1 MQKKILSEVK
11 YISVKALRNNVGQLA
26 DMGVQANPRRIDK
39 QSYNKLKTSLF
50 ENDLNELKELLVY
63 PLNDTYVV
71 LSGNMRLKAYKEL
84 EYSEVKCKVIDTSVN
99 TQTLQ
104 RIIIV
109 ENTNHGTWDEDML
122 ANEWEPELL
131 DAWGYD
137 LPEINID
144 ALSESDDQPIDVQD
158 SFLLKVKSKKQDEI
172 MSLLRELQDRGFE
185 VEIRN
190 E

>member
-1 MQKKILSEVK
+1 
-11 YISVKALRNNVGQLA
+11 
-26 DMGVQANPRRIDK
+26 
-39 QSYNKLKTSLF
+39 
-50 ENDLNELKELLVY
+50 
-63 PLNDTYVV
+63 
-71 LSGNMRLKAYKEL
+71 
-84 EYSEVKCKVIDTSVN
+84 
-99 TQTLQ
+99 
-104 RIIIV
+104 
-109 ENTNHGTWDEDML
+109 ML

>member
-11 YISVKALRNNVGQLA
+11 YIPVKALRNNVGQLA

-99 TQTLQ
+99 
-104 RIIIV
+104 
-109 ENTNHGTWDEDML
+109 
-122 ANEWEPELL
+122 
-131 DAWGYD
+131 
-137 LPEINID
+137 
-144 ALSESDDQPIDVQD
+144 
-158 SFLLKVKSKKQDEI
+158 
-172 MSLLRELQDRGFE
+172 
-185 VEIRN
+185 
-190 E
+190 